1 MRVWMDQQSGLVC
14 DIRDVLVLSQ
24 LPVACPRNG
33 RHIHRRIR
41 IARQGNFVNG
51 VVRQEALGEDKRQVR
66 LVKADGHKKRA
77 GVLPVC
83 AIR

>member
-1 MRVWMDQQSGLVC
+1 MRIWMDKLSVFVC

-24 LPVACPRNG
+24 LPVALPRNE

-41 IARQGNFVNG
+41 IAWQGNFVNG
-51 VVRQEALGEDKRQVR
+51 VVRQEALGEDQRQMR

-77 GVLPVC
+77 GVLPGC